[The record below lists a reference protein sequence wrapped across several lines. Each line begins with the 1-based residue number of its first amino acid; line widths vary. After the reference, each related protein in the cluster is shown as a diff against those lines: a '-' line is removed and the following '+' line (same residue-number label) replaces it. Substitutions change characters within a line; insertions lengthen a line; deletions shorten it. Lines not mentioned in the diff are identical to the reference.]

1 MLECGHNGLSSREAD
16 LDTRETALVV
26 DRKSLG
32 DLRAEVLTCELSA
45 ELKAIQL
52 TFCEKELVDK
62 EKRLAEMQPQELA
75 AARKR

>member
-16 LDTRETALVV
+16 LDTCETALVV
-26 DRKSLG
+26 DRKSLE

-52 TFCEKELVDK
+52 TFCEKELADK